1 MNVSVLVTVLC
12 IFICG
17 KAVTFIPQDRR
28 AEMVRANKERIMAAE
43 KQDAASSG

>member
-1 MNVSVLVTVLC
+1 MSASVLVVFVRVRVCSLTLS
-12 IFICG
+12 
-17 KAVTFIPQDRR
+17 PLQDRR

>member
-1 MNVSVLVTVLC
+1 MNASVLVMFVSVCERSLTLL
-12 IFICG
+12 
-17 KAVTFIPQDRR
+17 PLQDRR